1 MGSIPILFNLIINM
15 LNINSILKVKDNS
28 GLKYIKVI
36 KILGNSFRKNIKLG
50 DILITSIFLK
60 KKIKKKG
67 KTIKKMFKSKINPVV
82 LLTTKKTFFRKDN
95 SKIRY
100 DKTTVVFFGIKIR
113 KIDVKD
119 KRRKFKLKI
128 NVPVLNEFLY
138 KGVERNLEEQKKL
151 LLDNK
156 TLVVREY
163 KQGALQLVYYSKNKL

>member
-1 MGSIPILFNLIINM
+1 M